1 MWANL
6 YKKAAPGRQDL
17 FSSANQIRGADV
29 DRILTKINM
38 MKSSI
43 LTFASI
49 VAVVLMTA
57 CNGNTQSKTEVKT
70 SPRDTSKVAKRSD
83 AEWKTVL
90 TAEQYH
96 VLREKG
102 TDRPF
107 TGKYYLNNEK
117 GVYSCAGCGTQLFTS
132 DMKFDSDCGWP
143 SFDKEM
149 AGGRIKQIKDT
160 SFGMDRIEI
169 VCAKCGGHLGHIFDD
184 GPTLTGKRYCVNSTS
199 IDFTKKN

>member
-1 MWANL
+1 MSL
-6 YKKAAPGRQDL
+6 
-17 FSSANQIRGADV
+17 
-29 DRILTKINM
+29 

-43 LTFASI
+43 LTFTWI

-57 CNGNTQSKTEVKT
+57 CNGNTQSKTGTKT
-70 SPRDTSKVAKRSD
+70 SPKDTSKVANRTD
-83 AEWKTVL
+83 AEWKSVL

-107 TGKYYLNNEK
+107 TGKYYLHSEK
-117 GVYSCAGCGTQLFTS
+117 GVYSCAACGTQLFTS

-149 AGGRIKQIKDT
+149 AGDRIKQIKDT

-184 GPTLTGKRYCVNSTS
+184 GPTITGKRYCVNSTS